1 MKNVLIT
8 RPKDRAQEVA
18 HVFENNGFKV
28 FIEPLFSVKKIDV
41 AQIIPTQIS
50 AAIISSA
57 NACDAIINSDSPKN
71 IKIFAVGKKTAQNLR
86 ESGFSNIILAPE
98 NSANSLKDLI
108 IKTQDKSGLILNL
121 QGSVISLDFKN
132 ELEKSNF
139 KVQNILCYQT
149 HEVENLSP
157 QFLQFSQKNHF
168 DQVLIFS
175 QNSAKIFFK
184 LATKHN
190 LLEYFKSSQ
199 LLCLSDKILHDVKNF
214 GFTNSTTFK
223 ESPILKNFYD

>member
-8 RPKDRAQEVA
+8 RPQNRAQEVA
-18 HVFENNGFKV
+18 KVFEDKGFKV
-28 FIEPLFSVKKIDV
+28 FIEPLFSVQKIDV
-41 AQIIPTQIS
+41 GKIILPQVS
-50 AAIISSA
+50 AVIIASV
-57 NACDAIINSDSPKN
+57 NACEAIVNSDLPKN
-71 IKIFAVGKKTAQNLR
+71 IKIFVVGKKTAQHLR
-86 ESGFSNIILAPE
+86 ESGFGNIILAPE

-108 IKTQDKSGLILNL
+108 LETQDQAGSILNL
-121 QGSVISLDFKN
+121 HGSIISLDFKS
-132 ELEKSNF
+132 ELEKSAF

-149 HEVENLSP
+149 HEVKNLSS
-157 QFLQFSQKNHF
+157 QFLQFSQNNYF

-199 LLCLSDKILHDVKNF
+199 LLCLSEKILHDVKNF

>member
-8 RPKDRAQEVA
+8 RPKDRAQEIA
-18 HVFENNGFKV
+18 QVFEKKGFKA
-28 FIEPLFSVKKIDV
+28 FIEPLFSVQKIDV
-41 AQIIPTQIS
+41 SKIISPQIS
-50 AAIISSA
+50 ALIIASG
-57 NACDAIINSDSPKN
+57 NACDAIIKSGLPKN
-71 IKIFAVGKKTAQNLR
+71 IKIFAVGKKTAQSLL
-86 ESGFSNIILAPE
+86 EYGFENIILAPE
-98 NSANSLKDLI
+98 NSAASLKDLI
-108 IKTQDKSGLILNL
+108 LTTQDKSELILNFH
-121 QGSVISLDFKN
+121 GSIISLDFKS
-132 ELEKSNF
+132 ELEQSDF
-139 KVQNILCYQT
+139 KVQNIPCYKT

-157 QFLQFSQKNHF
+157 QFLQFSQNNHF

-184 LATKHN
+184 LAAKHN
-190 LLEYFKSSQ
+190 MLEYFKSSQ